1 MVLNLIFLHYHNQ
14 ANVACVVCAAA
25 AGVIAL
31 QLGAATFRDLDDAPI
46 LNSASFFYYA
56 YSNRGYIIAG
66 FSGDVL
72 SLAAIVS
79 VSHPV
84 KGAAATRFSCNVVVT
99 TVKCLFGV

>member
-14 ANVACVVCAAA
+14 ANVACVVCAA
-25 AGVIAL
+25 GVIAL
-31 QLGAATFRDLDDAPI
+31 ELGAATFRDVDDAPI
-46 LNSASFFYYA
+46 PNSASIIYYL

-84 KGAAATRFSCNVVVT
+84 KNAAATRFSCNVVVT
-99 TVKCLFGV
+99 TAKCLFGV